1 MRNTL
6 RLIVLIPALALFL
19 INCSDDQQDP
29 LITVYEITKTIG
41 HIPGNDESIFEMPQ
55 GATYHNGYVY
65 SADIS
70 GNRIIQLRSDF
81 TAGDVIGRQGR
92 APGEFLGPT
101 FVRATDEGVYVTE
114 EGNNRLQI
122 FDTRFTYR
130 KLIYTR
136 ITLGQTFGVS
146 SHNTFLIHSWSPD
159 ILVKEYNEHGDT
171 VRTFGTPIHTQPLLN
186 SMMIETDD
194 LDNVY
199 VAFVGTPVIR
209 KYDSHRELVWET
221 DLSPL
226 IEDKESTIIGDSDG
240 LRFTTLAFGIYNEY
254 LYVYLR
260 GQPSDEFRGIKVHLI
275 NCENGDL
282 SGEII
287 IKTDKLRSL
296 FGGFC
301 FAPDGTLY
309 FADLGNAE
317 IVQAKPVT
325 R

>member
-1 MRNTL
+1 MRITL
-6 RLIVLIPALALFL
+6 SFIILTIVLAL
-19 INCSDDQQDP
+19 
-29 LITVYEITKTIG
+29 LITNCAEGDHDPSITVFEITKTID
-41 HIPGNDESIFEMPQ
+41 HIPGNDESFFEMPQ

-65 SADIS
+65 TADIS
-70 GNRIIQLRSDF
+70 ANKIIRMRSDF
-81 TAGDVIGRQGR
+81 KTGNVIGKQGR

-122 FDTRFTYR
+122 FDSQFTYR
-130 KLIYTR
+130 NLIYTR

-146 SHNTFLIHSWSPD
+146 SHNTLLLQSWSPD
-159 ILVKEYNEHGDT
+159 ILVREFNEHGDT
-171 VRTFGTPIHTQPLLN
+171 VRSFGTPIHTKPHLN
-186 SMMIETDD
+186 NIMIETDES
-194 LDNVY
+194 DNVY

-209 KYDSHRELVWET
+209 KYDFQRELVWET

-226 IEDKESTIIGDSDG
+226 IEEMESTIIGDSDG
-240 LRFTTLAFGIYNEY
+240 LRFTTLAFGIYKEY

-260 GQPSDEFRGIKVHLI
+260 GHSSDEFGGIRVHMI
-275 NCENGDL
+275 NCVNGHL

-287 IKTDKLRSL
+287 IKIDILRSL
-296 FGGFC
+296 FGGFS

-317 IVQAKPVT
+317 IVKARSVV